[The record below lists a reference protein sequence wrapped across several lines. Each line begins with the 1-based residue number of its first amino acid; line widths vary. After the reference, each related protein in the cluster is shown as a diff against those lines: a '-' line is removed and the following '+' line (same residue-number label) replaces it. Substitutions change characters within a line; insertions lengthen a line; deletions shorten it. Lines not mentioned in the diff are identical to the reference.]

1 MINMART
8 GRPKGTNNKEII
20 CSMRMDEATKKRLES
35 YCKKMNMAK
44 SEALRHA
51 IDLLAEENTEEI

>member
-1 MINMART
+1 MART

-20 CSMRMDEATKKRLES
+20 CSMRMDEVTKTRLES
-35 YCKKMNMAK
+35 YCERMNMAK

-51 IDLLAEENTEEI
+51 IDLLAEERNEED

>member
-1 MINMART
+1 MIQLART

-20 CSMRMDEATKKRLES
+20 CSMRMDAATKDRLEA

-51 IDLLAEENTEEI
+51 IDLLAEEAKC